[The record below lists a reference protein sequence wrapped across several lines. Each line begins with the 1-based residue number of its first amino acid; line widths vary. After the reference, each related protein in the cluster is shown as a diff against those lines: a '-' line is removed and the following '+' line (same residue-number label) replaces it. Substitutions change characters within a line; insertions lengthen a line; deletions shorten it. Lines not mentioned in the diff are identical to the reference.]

1 MSFFQTAASNRNNAL
16 LISMGGLLFLAL
28 SIGLSIRLGAMSIS
42 FSEILASFLSFEA
55 DNLNH
60 QLVQEIRIPRACTA
74 ALAGAA
80 FAVSGTV
87 MQGLTRNPLADPSII
102 GINQGAGFAIAL
114 ALAFLSAGSFW
125 SMLGWSFAGS
135 AVGAGLIVLLSSLS
149 QHRLSPV
156 TLTLAGAAISS
167 LFSALSTATALYFQV
182 AQDVSFWFAGGLSGA
197 KWLHVFVL
205 LPSLTIG
212 FLLALSISRHLT
224 VLAMGDDIAT
234 GLGQSAGR
242 VRITALFSVMLLCGA
257 AVAVSGTIGFVGLVV
272 PHIVRAIVG
281 VDYRYILPCSAIV
294 GALLLVAADIGARM
308 INPPFETPVGA
319 VTALVGVPFFLY
331 LARQKKRGL

>member
-1 MSFFQTAASNRNNAL
+1 MSFFQAAASNRNNAL

-28 SIGLSIRLGAMSIS
+28 SIGLSIRLGAVSIS

-135 AVGAGLIVLLSSLS
+135 AVGAGLIVLLSSLK
-149 QHRLSPV
+149 HRLSPM

-224 VLAMGDDIAT
+224 VLAMGDDVAT

-242 VRITALFSVMLLCGA
+242 VRITALFSVVLLCGA
-257 AVAVSGTIGFVGLVV
+257 AVAVGGTIGFVGLVV
-272 PHIVRAIVG
+272 PHIVRSIVG

-294 GALLLVAADIGARM
+294 GALLLVTADIGARM